1 MALVRGCW
9 GDGARRAVL
18 GDDKWVV
25 RVYDACV
32 RSVGRG
38 KGVGREGWEVMCDI
52 RVTTMGEGG
61 FVVNVHILCGEG
73 GA

>member
-9 GDGARRAVL
+9 GDGARRAVS

-32 RSVGRG
+32 RSVGG
-38 KGVGREGWEVMCDI
+38 A
-52 RVTTMGEGG
+52 GG
-61 FVVNVHILCGEG
+61 G
-73 GA
+73 